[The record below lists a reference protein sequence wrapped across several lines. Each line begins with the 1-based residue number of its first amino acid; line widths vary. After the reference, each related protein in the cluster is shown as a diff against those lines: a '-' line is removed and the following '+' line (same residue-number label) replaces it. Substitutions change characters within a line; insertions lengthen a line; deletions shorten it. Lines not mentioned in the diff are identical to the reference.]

1 MKRDIDLIRKLV
13 FTIEEHPHGFAP
25 NEINIDG
32 YTSEQIGYHLYTMLD
47 SGLIKG
53 SDIST
58 FDDDSPQAMVSSLTW
73 KGHEFADAARSD
85 RLWVKAKD
93 TIADKTGAVT
103 ISLMFDY
110 LQVIAK
116 SAIGI

>member
-47 SGLIKG
+47 SGLI
-53 SDIST
+53 ST
-58 FDDDSPQAMVSSLTW
+58 
-73 KGHEFADAARSD
+73 
-85 RLWVKAKD
+85 
-93 TIADKTGAVT
+93 
-103 ISLMFDY
+103 
-110 LQVIAK
+110 
-116 SAIGI
+116 